1 MPNIF
6 DSEDPKAVPEAPTG
20 RKAPEIPIG
29 MALDMDEAAYEERDY
44 APVEAEEPEVEEKP
58 IDLGETVG
66 EVVASVI
73 KNGGEYSIDGETAE
87 VTTVRK
93 PAEEVEAEDI
103 AIPDSLP
110 VDKGGSEDDEKIE
123 PTPEPNR
130 VTVVPGGGFGKGDGA
145 SEAATAATNMVRA
158 LVNST
163 DKDQPVDEAR
173 LKEFF
178 TPLMEIAN
186 RAERTAV
193 RDALQ
198 AQQTE
203 SIHGMNFPAVVS
215 IQRIL
220 DFIAKDWTSGP
231 AKRKT
236 AEERAYEK
244 RVKVTREG
252 ASVIIAAYELLKSIT
267 PEGADVH
274 EAATEASKELI
285 SEVGQYVRWTE
296 GGSKPAE
303 EPQISALARRAL
315 AAFRAG
321 VKGIKLEDHLRP
333 TTHNVVTVKKDAH
346 KVETPSETPE
356 QDSSDRAR
364 EHIEGLF
371 ARLQPG
377 QWVSIDQL
385 VKQETKQFPDPT
397 DRPHGGALQDLIYSG
412 EIEGVDGYTEEGVTG
427 GWKPVA

>member
-58 IDLGETVG
+58 IVVEENPVVG
-66 EVVASVI
+66 NVDPDPQPE
-73 KNGGEYSIDGETAE
+73 AE
-87 VTTVRK
+87 VTAP
-93 PAEEVEAEDI
+93 PAEEVKAENLTTPEPESGED
-103 AIPDSLP
+103 
-110 VDKGGSEDDEKIE
+110 VGGSNIPDDEKIE
-123 PTPEPNR
+123 PTPEPSR

-158 LVNST
+158 LVNT
-163 DKDQPVDEAR
+163 AKKGEPVEVDTLE
-173 LKEFF
+173 EFF

-203 SIHGMNFPAVVS
+203 SIHDMNFPAVVT

-231 AKRKT
+231 RKRKT

-274 EAATEASKELI
+274 EAATQASKELI
-285 SEVGQYVRWTE
+285 AEVGQYVRWSE
-296 GGSKPAE
+296 GEKKPAE
-303 EPQISALARRAL
+303 EPQISTLAKRTL
-315 AAFRAG
+315 STFRAG
-321 VKGIKLEDHLRP
+321 VKGVKLEDHLRP
-333 TTHNVVTVKKDAH
+333 TTHNVVSVKKDAH
-346 KVETPSETPE
+346 KVETPSEAPE
-356 QDSSDRAR
+356 QDSSDRVR
-364 EHIEGLF
+364 EHVEGLF

-385 VKQETKQFPDPT
+385 VQQATQQFPET
-397 DRPHGGALQDLIYSG
+397 TERPHGGAIQELIYSG
-412 EIEGVDGYTEEGVTG
+412 GVDGVDGWTEEGVTG
-427 GWKPVA
+427 AWKPVS